1 MGPGLGE
8 EVKDHWKLE
17 SQTFGENIRMLSTDV
32 MNGLME
38 SHLFKPSL
46 SHRAVK
52 NNCVNDGERKEE
64 REGGAQEVGL

>member
-1 MGPGLGE
+1 MGPGLGK

-17 SQTFGENIRMLSTDV
+17 SQTFGKNIGMLSTDV

-38 SHLFKPSL
+38 SHLSKPSL

-52 NNCVNDGERKEE
+52 NICASDGERREE
-64 REGGAQEVGL
+64 RETGCRG

>member
-8 EVKDHWKLE
+8 EVKVHWKPE

-38 SHLFKPSL
+38 SRLFKPSP

-52 NNCVNDGERKEE
+52 NICVSDGER
-64 REGGAQEVGL
+64 EGAGGRALKQNSI